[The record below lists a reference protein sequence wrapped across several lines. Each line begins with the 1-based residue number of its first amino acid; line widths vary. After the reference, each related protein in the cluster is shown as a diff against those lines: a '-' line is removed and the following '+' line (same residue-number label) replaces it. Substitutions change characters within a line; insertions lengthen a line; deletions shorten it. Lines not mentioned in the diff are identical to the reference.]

1 MPTHSTSSTP
11 SRPRWRVMKFGGSSV
26 ADADNWPKIG
36 AEAAKVLEDGGNAV
50 IVVSALGGI
59 TDLLDACLQSP
70 NEIEPAVTLAE
81 VRLRHESLAA
91 AAGADAS
98 ALEPIFEDL

>member
-1 MPTHSTSSTP
+1 
-11 SRPRWRVMKFGGSSV
+11 MKFGGSSV

-70 NEIEPAVTLAE
+70 HEVEPDTTLAE
-81 VRLRHESLAA
+81 VRQRHESLAA
-91 AAGADAS
+91 AAGVDADRKSTRLNSSHRSLSRMPSS
-98 ALEPIFEDL
+98 A